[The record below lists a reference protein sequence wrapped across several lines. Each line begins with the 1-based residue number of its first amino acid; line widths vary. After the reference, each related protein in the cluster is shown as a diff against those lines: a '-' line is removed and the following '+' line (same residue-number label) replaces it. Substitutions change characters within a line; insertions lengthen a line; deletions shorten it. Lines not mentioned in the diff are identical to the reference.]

1 MAHIFTG
8 NCFATASDMAINY
21 LKCYAVTTGAFV
33 GEWDDLQA
41 VLPGR
46 PQCFAVF
53 IKWSDLGNVGTVF
66 SLRPIQIKVVVIVHQ
81 LNNII

>member
-8 NCFATASDMAINY
+8 NCFATVSDMAINY

-46 PQCFAVF
+46 PQCFVVF
-53 IKWSDLGNVGTVF
+53 IKWSDLERWHSLQFAADSDKGGGNST
-66 SLRPIQIKVVVIVHQ
+66 PA
-81 LNNII
+81 